1 MNVCGIVAEYN
12 PFHNGHRRH
21 IERARERLGAG
32 CAVVSVM
39 SGNFVQRGA
48 PAAYPKHARAEA
60 ALRCGVDLVLEL
72 PLPWALSS
80 AERFAAGA
88 ASLLDAA
95 GVVTHLSFGSESGK
109 IAPLAAAAE
118 ILLRPEL
125 DVFLRAEL
133 ATGIPYAA
141 ARQRAAEKIYG
152 APLPALE
159 RPNDILGIEYLKA
172 LRRFRSAIEPL
183 TVPRAGAG
191 HDAAAP
197 ADGCTASASWLR
209 SRMAAGE
216 DVGAYLP
223 PEAAKAF
230 ARERMVN
237 GAALE
242 TALLSRL
249 RALPLQSFAALPDAA
264 EGIENRLYRA
274 ARSGASLDDILAMA
288 KTKRFA
294 MSRLRRMLWG
304 AALGVRREDVA
315 GTPPYLRVLGADAA
329 GRALLARM
337 RERAALPVLTKPAAA
352 RSLDAPSR
360 RVFAL
365 EAGAAYFYAL
375 GYENP
380 SERRGGAEWRRGPVM
395 L

>member
-21 IERARERLGAG
+21 IERTRARLGAG
-32 CAVVSVM
+32 CAVVCVM

-48 PAAYPKHARAEA
+48 PAAYRKHARAEA

-72 PLPWALSS
+72 PLPWAMAS
-80 AERFAAGA
+80 AERFATGA
-88 ASLLDAA
+88 VSLLDAT
-95 GVVTHLSFGSESGK
+95 GIVTHLSFGSESGGL
-109 IAPLAAAAE
+109 APLLDAVE

-125 DVFLRAEL
+125 DGLIRAEL

-152 APLPALE
+152 APLPALS
-159 RPNDILGIEYLKA
+159 RPNDILGIEYLKS
-172 LRRFRSAIEPL
+172 LRRSSSVIEPL

-197 ADGCTASASWLR
+197 AADGIASASWLR
-209 SRMAAGE
+209 ERLAAGE
-216 DVGAYLP
+216 DVSAYVP
-223 PEAAKAF
+223 F
-230 ARERMVN
+230 AQGRMVN
-237 GAALE
+237 GEALE

-249 RALPLQSFAALPDAA
+249 RALPPEAFAALPDAA

-274 ARSGASLDDILAMA
+274 ARSGASLDDILAAA

-294 MSRLRRMLWG
+294 LSRLRRMLWG
-304 AALGVRREDVA
+304 AALGLRREDVA

-365 EAGAAYFYAL
+365 EAGAEDFYAL
-375 GYENP
+375 GCED
-380 SERRGGAEWRRGPVM
+380 RRGGAEWRRGPVM